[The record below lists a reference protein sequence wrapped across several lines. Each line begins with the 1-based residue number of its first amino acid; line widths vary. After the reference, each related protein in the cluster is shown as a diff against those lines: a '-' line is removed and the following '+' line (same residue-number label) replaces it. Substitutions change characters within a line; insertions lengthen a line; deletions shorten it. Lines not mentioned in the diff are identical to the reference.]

1 MQGRSFRQANI
12 CIEDFKRLRLTAL
25 GRKVGKG
32 WDGDGQKRVH
42 LMGGGRLL
50 GLTQGPRGLTDDEFD
65 DRQTDMLM

>member
-12 CIEDFKRLRLTAL
+12 CFDDFKRF
-25 GRKVGKG
+25 KVNSTWRRS
-32 WDGDGQKRVH
+32 WDRQGMVRR
-42 LMGGGRLL
+42 GGGLL